1 MHMQYCWLRAASG
14 TPSRGYP
21 SCDHPFCGHFLW
33 GDSSSKWQLLSL
45 SIQLQFCWGIL
56 KASLGETRSLL
67 MSLMH
72 NFVSHLLW
80 RWKEW
85 ISQYFELWEVVA
97 LIWRYTCK
105 PGECVRYC
113 ELEGLNSIRL
123 QRANICITKSVNYV
137 FFFNL
142 LMFFDFPGELG
153 QDGALAI
160 LQKWKW

>member
-1 MHMQYCWLRAASG
+1 MYMQYCWLRAASG

-21 SCDHPFCGHFLW
+21 PCDHPFCGRFLW

-45 SIQLQFCWGIL
+45 SIELQFCWGIL